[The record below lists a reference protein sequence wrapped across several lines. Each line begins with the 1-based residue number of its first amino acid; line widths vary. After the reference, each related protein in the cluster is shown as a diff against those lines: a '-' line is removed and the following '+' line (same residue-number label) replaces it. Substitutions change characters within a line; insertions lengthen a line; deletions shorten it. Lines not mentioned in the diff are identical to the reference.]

1 MQELAERQNKK
12 KALQQ
17 HSNQMIQQHPAI
29 HDTPTHSHHPQ
40 VYTIEKGGT
49 MLYKDQH
56 HQPSH
61 SSHSSGKYGNI
72 INPNI
77 MVNDFALPQKSRQ
90 VSDKDSRS
98 SSQKVYQLPTAN
110 MSISSS
116 HSHSS
121 NPENISGKYKK
132 KRNNGINVSDV
143 MNKMDENNE

>member
-1 MQELAERQNKK
+1 MQELVERQNKK
-12 KALQQ
+12 KALQ
-17 HSNQMIQQHPAI
+17 HSNQIQQHPAI
-29 HDTPTHSHHPQ
+29 HDTPSHSHHAQ
-40 VYTIEKGGT
+40 IYTIEKGGT
-49 MLYKDQH
+49 MLYKD

-61 SSHSSGKYGNI
+61 SNVKYGHS
-72 INPNI
+72 NPNI

-90 VSDKDSRS
+90 VSDKESRS
-98 SSQKVYQLPTAN
+98 SSQKIYQLPTAN